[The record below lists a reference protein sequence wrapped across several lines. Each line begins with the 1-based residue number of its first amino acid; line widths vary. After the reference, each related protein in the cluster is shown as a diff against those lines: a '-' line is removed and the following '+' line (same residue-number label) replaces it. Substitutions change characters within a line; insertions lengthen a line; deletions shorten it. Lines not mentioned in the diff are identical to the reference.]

1 MRKQAS
7 RQDKAVADQ
16 VIGKTDYVAVEIV
29 FRFSFCSAPRLRVGR
44 SFHDVLDNVG
54 LTLD

>member
-29 FRFSFCSAPRLRVGR
+29 FRFGFCSAPRRRVGR